1 MSDRSTDDL
10 HDGEAHAQDL
20 LREASDAIVT
30 GVDRDLPGWVER
42 STARILD
49 AWVEVGG
56 LVGLDPDARARA
68 DHDAEVAGE
77 AARARVVAELR
88 TLFALDAAEQRA
100 TPLQIVRTAH
110 REPTALLES
119 LGVPHVVR
127 DEFDERSFPD
137 DVYGLAPHTLGDL
150 GDPDLGPLHLA
161 WGMAKS
167 RLLATRRDG

>member
-1 MSDRSTDDL
+1 MSSGD
-10 HDGEAHAQDL
+10 EAAAQQL
-20 LREASDAIVT
+20 LQEASDLIVA
-30 GVDRDLPGWVER
+30 GVDRELPGWVER

-49 AWVEVGG
+49 AWDELGRDG
-56 LVGLDPDARARA
+56 ARRLDAHARAQA
-68 DHDAEVAGE
+68 DRDAYIAGE
-77 AARARVVAELR
+77 AARARVVADLR
-88 TLFALDAAEQRA
+88 VLFALDAAEQRA

-127 DEFDERSFPD
+127 EEFDERSFPD

-161 WGMAKS
+161 WGMAKT
-167 RLLATRRDG
+167 RLLKVRRGE